1 MVRSSPEKISSA
13 DVFLDCRCWLD
24 LAKLLVMKRHGYFSR
39 FQVALLAILSATAVS
54 GADVELAAELDPLL
68 NFSTFW
74 KTPAENFEVMFV
86 PRVAQQEKLPQFE
99 WLTTTKDRARFSRQM
114 FSDAKTKLTL
124 FAGAVKVE
132 EAIVEFVN
140 GMAARSTISIYNRG
154 DSGQMGGTEFEALFK
169 KVGQSLGQALK
180 VAPRRQMS
188 AGSGAVKNI
197 AWVWSSHL
205 GIALLEHNDFQ
216 SGGVQGR
223 PEFLRLKLAAL
234 DQADWTMG
242 KMSMGVQRMA
252 LQKNVTRDPGGDV
265 FIAGVPMVDQGA
277 KGYCVAASCQR
288 LFEYMRIPCDQHEMA
303 QILSVDVERGANALA
318 MQKSLAKVDQK
329 FGVTFRPLINP
340 EFYYGSNR
348 KRRVS
353 IKEFSSIIK
362 EHADKGVPLLWA
374 LGIGQYKEDPPLP
387 AGGQVSGGHMR
398 MVIGYNSAKNQVI
411 FTDSWGAG
419 HEKKRMDATD
429 AYEATLGLY
438 SMSPRGL

>member
-1 MVRSSPEKISSA
+1 
-13 DVFLDCRCWLD
+13 
-24 LAKLLVMKRHGYFSR
+24 
-39 FQVALLAILSATAVS
+39 
-54 GADVELAAELDPLL
+54 
-68 NFSTFW
+68 
-74 KTPAENFEVMFV
+74 
-86 PRVAQQEKLPQFE
+86 
-99 WLTTTKDRARFSRQM
+99 
-114 FSDAKTKLTL
+114 
-124 FAGAVKVE
+124 
-132 EAIVEFVN
+132 
-140 GMAARSTISIYNRG
+140 
-154 DSGQMGGTEFEALFK
+154 
-169 KVGQSLGQALK
+169 
-180 VAPRRQMS
+180 MS

>member
-1 MVRSSPEKISSA
+1 
-13 DVFLDCRCWLD
+13 
-24 LAKLLVMKRHGYFSR
+24 MKRHSSSSPLR
-39 FQVALLAILSATAVS
+39 VALLAILAASAVPVA
-54 GADVELAAELDPLL
+54 GVELAADLDPLL
-68 NFSTFW
+68 DFSTFW
-74 KTPAENFEVMFV
+74 KTPSENFETMFV
-86 PRVAQQEKLPQFE
+86 PRAVQQEKPPQFE
-99 WLTTTKDRARFSRQM
+99 WLTATKDRARFSRQM
-114 FSDAKTKLTL
+114 FSDAKTTLTV

-140 GMAARSTISIYNRG
+140 GKAARSTISIYNRG
-154 DSGQMGGTEFEALFK
+154 DSGQMGGTEFDALFK

-180 VAPRRQMS
+180 VAPRRQLS
-188 AGSGAVKNI
+188 SGSGAVKNVT
-197 AWVWSSHL
+197 WVWSSPQ

-216 SGGVQGR
+216 SGATQGT

-252 LQKNVTRDPGGDV
+252 LLKNVTRDAGGDV
-265 FIAGVPMVDQGA
+265 FISGVPMVDQGA

-303 QILSVDVERGANALA
+303 QILSVDVERGANALT

-329 FGVTFRPLINP
+329 FGVTFKPLINP
-340 EFYYGSNR
+340 ELYYSANR

-353 IKEFSSIIK
+353 LKEFASLIK

-374 LGIGQYKEDPPLP
+374 LGIGQYQEDPPLP

-419 HEKKRMDATD
+419 HEVKRMNTSD

>member
-1 MVRSSPEKISSA
+1 MKRVRFFPCLQA
-13 DVFLDCRCWLD
+13 
-24 LAKLLVMKRHGYFSR
+24 ALLV
-39 FQVALLAILSATAVS
+39 ITTACTIR
-54 GADVELAAELDPLL
+54 GADVELAADLDPLL
-68 NFSTFW
+68 DFSTFW
-74 KTPAENFEVMFV
+74 KTPAEKFETQFV
-86 PRVAQQEKLPQFE
+86 PRVEQQEKPPQFE
-99 WLTTTKDRARFSRQM
+99 WLTTTKERARFSRQM
-114 FSDAKTKLTL
+114 FSDAKTTLTL
-124 FAGAVKVE
+124 FSGAVKVE
-132 EAIVEFVN
+132 EAVVEFVN
-140 GMAARSTISIYNRG
+140 GKAARSTISIYNRG

-169 KVGQSLGQALK
+169 KVGQNLGQVLQ
-180 VAPRRQMS
+180 VAPRRQMT

-197 AWVWSSHL
+197 AWVWTSPQ

-216 SGGVQGR
+216 SGAAQGK

-252 LQKNVTRDPGGDV
+252 LLKNVTRDAGGDV

-303 QILSVDVERGANALA
+303 QILSVDVERGANALT

-340 EFYYGSNR
+340 ELYYSSNR

-353 IKEFSSIIK
+353 LKEFASLIK
-362 EHADKGVPLLWA
+362 EHTDKGVPLLWA
-374 LGIGQYKEDPPLP
+374 LGIGQFQEDPPLP

-419 HEKKRMDATD
+419 HEVKRMNASD

>member
-1 MVRSSPEKISSA
+1 
-13 DVFLDCRCWLD
+13 
-24 LAKLLVMKRHGYFSR
+24 
-39 FQVALLAILSATAVS
+39 
-54 GADVELAAELDPLL
+54 
-68 NFSTFW
+68 
-74 KTPAENFEVMFV
+74 
-86 PRVAQQEKLPQFE
+86 
-99 WLTTTKDRARFSRQM
+99 
-114 FSDAKTKLTL
+114 
-124 FAGAVKVE
+124 
-132 EAIVEFVN
+132 
-140 GMAARSTISIYNRG
+140 
-154 DSGQMGGTEFEALFK
+154 
-169 KVGQSLGQALK
+169 
-180 VAPRRQMS
+180 
-188 AGSGAVKNI
+188 
-197 AWVWSSHL
+197 
-205 GIALLEHNDFQ
+205 
-216 SGGVQGR
+216 
-223 PEFLRLKLAAL
+223 
-234 DQADWTMG
+234 MG

>member
-1 MVRSSPEKISSA
+1 
-13 DVFLDCRCWLD
+13 
-24 LAKLLVMKRHGYFSR
+24 MKHRGLPSLR
-39 FQVALLAILSATAVS
+39 LALLLIFTSASAPS
-54 GADVELAAELDPLL
+54 ADVELAAALDPLL
-68 NFSTFW
+68 DFSTFW
-74 KTPAENFEVMFV
+74 KTPTEKFETLFV
-86 PRVAQQEKLPQFE
+86 PRVEQQEQPPQFE

-114 FSDAKTKLTL
+114 FSDAQTTLTL
-124 FAGAVKVE
+124 FAGSVKLE

-140 GMAARSTISIYNRG
+140 GGAARASISIYNRG
-154 DSGQMGGTEFEALFK
+154 DSGQMGGTEFDALFK
-169 KVGQSLGQALK
+169 KVGQSLGQTLK

-188 AGSGAVKNI
+188 AGGGAVKNV
-197 AWVWSSHL
+197 AWVWSSPQ

-216 SGGVQGR
+216 SGGTQGK

-252 LQKNVTRDPGGDV
+252 LLKNVTRNPGGDV
-265 FIAGVPMVDQGA
+265 FISGVPMVDQGA

-303 QILSVDVERGANALA
+303 QILSVDAERGANALA

-340 EFYYGSNR
+340 ELYYSSNR

-353 IKEFSSIIK
+353 LKEFSNLIK

-374 LGIGQYKEDPPLP
+374 LGIGQFQEDPPLP
-387 AGGQVSGGHMR
+387 AGGQVRGGHMR
-398 MVIGYNSAKNQVI
+398 MVIGYNLVKNQII

-419 HEKKRMDATD
+419 HEVKRMDATD

-438 SMSPRGL
+438 SISPRGL